1 MTTVN
6 PNHPIHPKFHERISA
21 KVEGQLP
28 AFVKEDHQLFVD
40 FMEAYY
46 EYMEQEGKPYEI
58 IGSLD
63 NYANVD
69 KTVDDFLQYFKKQFG
84 EDIPEAVFANAN
96 KPFVLKHLRDFYRTK
111 GSEKSFQFLFRLLY
125 KQEITF
131 YFPREDILRVS
142 DGKYSKDKII
152 RVLDNT
158 VNDGVY
164 ELIGK
169 RITGQLSGATAI
181 VESITKENIGQFTVS
196 TMFLSEVLGT
206 FWQNEIISDGVSS
219 FRSGNMIIDT
229 TITNPGTSYSV
240 GDAIPITSNAG
251 SGGFIRIAEV
261 YTGSLK
267 EVVITSGGT
276 GYKVG
281 DKLTIDNTNKLAT
294 DGRTASLVV
303 SEVDT
308 SGTIIQLNIENSGRG
323 YTGLPVVS
331 GGSGTNAVIAFTLT
345 NSNIGGVKSLN
356 IISNGFGYLTAPTL
370 DFTNLGDST
379 ATGTTTIGGYSSKG
393 GEKFINNDGFLSS
406 DKHLQDSFYYQLFS
420 YVITSGESIN
430 RWREIVKRVAHP
442 AGLALFGNFQLVSNI
457 SLPLSIVNVVQRDRY
472 TIIFHDGTIEPALI
486 PVGRILDLRLETC
499 DDEQDQ
505 RKDITGDDYG
515 FIELAPNVEDYR
527 FITESVALEPN
538 PNEDYQTA
546 TLGEAVTTEENSGLI
561 IEPAG
566 IPIPASTGFVG
577 DGSFPFTTGI
587 PSPTNFG
594 SITDNNISGDF
605 PLQREDY
612 NLVTQETFYILP
624 TKCQTYEQDLGVQK
638 LSTLGGYDDYL
649 FTITNPTRNEDDGLV
664 TDLTDNE
671 TDDFGWVFQDPNGVT
686 QLRLG
691 PLRRT
696 IDRQKF
702 NSQGGFSQALD
713 TVKGVGKIIVT
724 NGGSGYTSAPTV
736 TIVNAVAPTLIVAS
750 TNESLIPG
758 ETITGQDSGAT
769 GTVVL
774 GASGTTTVTYVSVSG
789 TFIVENIVGS
799 ESGFTKAVSSITS
812 TDLDNG
818 SGTLATAVI
827 SDGVITD
834 ITIIN
839 AGLGYISAPLL
850 TLSGGGSGASIKTII
865 DGTGSVTGVDIL
877 SGGSG
882 YTNPVNVTISAAPAG
897 GTDATANTTSV
908 DGVVTSITIDDIG
921 SGYEY
926 HPTVTI
932 TGGGGSNATA
942 TAVRQI
948 TTGNPIENF
957 SEREIVEF
965 VLFAGLKTKKVVD
978 SMVVQYNSGTESTSL
993 PFTQIG

>member
-6 PNHPIHPKFHERISA
+6 PNHPIHPEFHDRIST

-28 AFVKEDHQLFVD
+28 QFVKQDHETFVA

-46 EYMEQEGKPYEI
+46 EYMEQLGKPYEV

-142 DGKYSKDKII
+142 DGKYTKDKII
-152 RVLDNT
+152 RVIDDT
-158 VNDGVY
+158 VNDGVSK
-164 ELIGK
+164 LLGK
-169 RITGQLSGATAI
+169 LITGQTSGATAV

-196 TMFLSEVLGT
+196 TMFLSGVLGT
-206 FWQNEIISDGVSS
+206 FQGKEIISDGTSS
-219 FRSGNMIIDT
+219 FETGNMVIGT
-229 TITNPGTSYSV
+229 TITSPGTSYSV
-240 GDAIPITSNAG
+240 GDAIPINSNTG

-276 GYKVG
+276 GYKPG
-281 DKLTIDNTNKLAT
+281 DKLTIDNTNKLAI
-294 DGRTASLVV
+294 DGRTASLVIT
-303 SEVDT
+303 EVDVN
-308 SGTIIQLNIENSGRG
+308 GAIVKIKIENSGRG
-323 YTGLPVVS
+323 YTGLPTVS
-331 GGSGTNAVIAFTLT
+331 GGSGTNAVVAFTLT
-345 NSNIGGVKSLN
+345 DSNIGGVKSLN
-356 IISNGFGYLTAPTL
+356 IISNGFGYATAPTL
-370 DFTNLGDST
+370 DFSNLGDST
-379 ATGTTTIGGYSSKG
+379 ATATATIGGYSSED
-393 GEKFINNDGFLSS
+393 GEKFVNNDGFLSS
-406 DKHLQDSFYYQLFS
+406 DKYLQDSFYYQLFS
-420 YVITSGESIN
+420 YVITSSESIN
-430 RWREIVKRVAHP
+430 RWRDIVKRVAHP
-442 AGLALFGNFQLVSNI
+442 AGLELFGNFQLVSNI
-457 SLPLSIVNVVQRDRY
+457 SFPLSIVNVVQRDRY

-499 DDEQDQ
+499 DDEQNQ

-515 FIELAPNVEDYR
+515 FIELTPNVEDYR
-527 FITESVALEPN
+527 FITESIALEPN

-561 IEPAG
+561 TEPAG
-566 IPIPASTGFVG
+566 LPIAASVGSVG
-577 DGSFPFTTGI
+577 DGSFPFESGI

-594 SITDNNISGDF
+594 SITDNNVSGEF

-624 TKCQTYEQDLGVQK
+624 TKCQNYEQDLGIQK
-638 LSTLGGYDDYL
+638 LSTLGGFEDYL
-649 FTITNPTRNEDDGLV
+649 FTTINPTRNEDDGLV
-664 TDLTDNE
+664 TDLNNNE

-702 NSQGGFSQALD
+702 NTQGGFSQKVD
-713 TVKGVGKIIVT
+713 TVKGISRISVT

-774 GASGTTTVTYVSVSG
+774 GASGTTSVTYVSVSG
-789 TFIVENIVGS
+789 TFVVENIIGS
-799 ESGFTKAVSSITS
+799 TSGFTKAVSSITS

-818 SGTLATAVI
+818 SGALATAVI
-827 SDGVITD
+827 SG
-834 ITIIN
+834 
-839 AGLGYISAPLL
+839 
-850 TLSGGGSGASIKTII
+850 
-865 DGTGSVTGVDIL
+865 
-877 SGGSG
+877 
-882 YTNPVNVTISAAPAG
+882 
-897 GTDATANTTSV
+897 
-908 DGVVTSITIDDIG
+908 GVVTSITIDDIG

-942 TAVRQI
+942 TVVRQN
-948 TTGNPIENF
+948 TTNRTAEVF

-965 VLFAGLKTKKVVD
+965 VLFAGLKTNKVVS
-978 SMVVQYNSGTESTSL
+978 SMVVQYNSGTENTSL
-993 PFTQIG
+993 PFTPVNE